1 MKWHEMMKTH
11 QGYKQ
16 IQTRSAGMDGC
27 WGFFYLWMSSSF
39 TESKRPLD
47 KDRAK
52 LISLHYCLI
61 QLNTGIYLCCRS
73 PYQYDVH
80 IKICCCPT
88 LTIYPW
94 KWNKRKHL
102 LKVFLGQGK
111 GNFHVLKSYF
121 PLLISHYRL

>member
-27 WGFFYLWMSSSF
+27 WVFFYLWMSSSF

-52 LISLHYCLI
+52 LISLHCCLI
-61 QLNTGIYLCCRS
+61 QSNIGTSVVGHPTNIG
-73 PYQYDVH
+73 VH
-80 IKICCCPT
+80 IICCCPT

-121 PLLISHYRL
+121 PLLISHYPVR